1 MDRKALVVDD
11 DHDLANLLALH
22 LQNWGYSPTVMY
34 EGKDVVDWVRQQRP
48 SLVLLDLMLP
58 DVDGYTICEALKLNR
73 DTNLIP
79 IVMVTARTDLEDRVR
94 GLQVGA
100 NYYLTKPFTAEQL
113 NRAIREAFDWLED
126 LRRRGTQG
134 EIRFQLQSNT
144 QYLEELNQMLGSLFL
159 FSGLTQAQVKQ
170 LTTAVRE
177 LGTNAIEWGHR
188 KQLERIV
195 TVEYRIDPQKITV
208 EIKDTGPGFD
218 PEHVPHAA
226 STEDPIGH
234 MTVREELGLREGG
247 FGILM
252 SRGLVDE
259 LAYNDRGNE
268 VRLVKYFPP
277 RAHLQADD
285 QRASSLSAGAK

>member
-11 DHDLANLLALH
+11 DRNLANMLALY
-22 LQNWGYSPTVMY
+22 LQNWGFTPTVMN
-34 EGKDVVDWVRQQRP
+34 EGKDVVDWVRQHRP

-58 DVDGYTICEALKLNR
+58 DADGYVLCEALKLNR

-79 IVMVTARTDLEDRVR
+79 VVLVTTLVHAEDKIK

-100 NYYLTKPFTAEQL
+100 DYYLTKPFTSEQL
-113 NRAIREAFDWLED
+113 NHAIRRAFDWQED

-134 EIRFQLQSNT
+134 EIRFQLQSDT
-144 QYLEELNQMLGSLFL
+144 KYLEELNQMLGSLFL

-188 KQLERIV
+188 KQIERIV
-195 TVEYRIDPQKITV
+195 TIEYRIDPQKITI

-218 PEHVPHAA
+218 PGHVPHAA
-226 STEDPIGH
+226 SSDDPIGH

-259 LAYNDRGNE
+259 MSYNERGNE
-268 VRLVKYFPP
+268 VRLIKYFPP
-277 RAHLQADD
+277 RAHLQADE
-285 QRASSLSAGAK
+285 QRSSAQPANAP